1 MRIVLSAEFVL
12 LLSLSF
18 LFFFFFFASNLRSS
32 EHSHFREKSW
42 LMTYLV
48 LLPLHTGLARN
59 VTDTDCWGQNV
70 GRDLA
75 TLKRRMLTNRT
86 RNRAENLCVSIFYSI
101 PIDRTREVSRFG
113 VP

>member
-1 MRIVLSAEFVL
+1 MFDS
-12 LLSLSF
+12 SF
-18 LFFFFFFASNLRSS
+18 PACAVFFFFFWGGVLRTQPFPSALYQ
-32 EHSHFREKSW
+32 RRAEKGW

-48 LLPLHTGLARN
+48 LLPLHTGLARD

-86 RNRAENLCVSIFYSI
+86 RNRAENLCVSMFYSI